1 MKRSILIVDDEKNIR
16 NGLAM
21 AMELEG
27 YETLTAEDGA
37 EAWSLM
43 GKKDVDL
50 VITDLRDRKSVV

>member
-37 EAWSLM
+37 EEIGRAH
-43 GKKDVDL
+43 V
-50 VITDLRDRKSVV
+50 